1 MICNKEEAMCIAGV
15 FGGLDSGST
24 ETTKDVFLESAYFH
38 PTWVRKTALTAVGNM
53 IMSFRTAV
61 AGKLD
66 YVYKRWIVILFCDRT
81 FFNAVSHRLMLLDRS

>member
-1 MICNKEEAMCIAGV
+1 M
-15 FGGLDSGST
+15 LDGYGT
-24 ETTKDVFLESAYFH
+24 LWTDFL
-38 PTWVRKTALTAVGNM
+38 TWVRKTALTAVGNM

-81 FFNAVSHRLMLLDRS
+81 FFNAVSHRLMLLDRSLGADR

>member
-1 MICNKEEAMCIAGV
+1 M
-15 FGGLDSGST
+15 LDGYGT
-24 ETTKDVFLESAYFH
+24 LWTDFL
-38 PTWVRKTALTAVGNM
+38 TWVRKTALTAVGNM

-66 YVYKRWIVILFCDRT
+66 YVYKRWIVLLFCDRT